1 MEDMQSQL
9 KLQEKNELSKIL
21 EKNKTQIKKILRSHP
36 DKTCGFFLS
45 HDLLG
50 YIVIDQSVEPYC
62 MIGQTFH
69 TRPLLEELFVN
80 PEFLLVNVSL
90 YDIKIYKGDFRHL
103 EIIQHY
109 EFDQL
114 PKNFSDH
121 SSRLYAP
128 EFMGLVPY
136 KSILAMRT
144 IGQKLKDMILYESMP
159 VVVTGLEEMK
169 TFFLRYF
176 DDSPGIISHIH
187 EDFYEKT
194 CMEIIERS
202 KIFRYAVTD
211 YYSGQLKERLK
222 RLTKS
227 RRIVSDLGEVI
238 RATYSGKVGHLVI
251 PTEQKIW
258 GKLDPATGEFTV
270 HKKITKSSVDILNE
284 LADEVMKQGGRIQ
297 ILGPHFFPQNSKVL
311 AILKGTL

>member
-9 KLQEKNELSKIL
+9 KLQEKNELSKLL

-45 HDLLG
+45 HDLQG

-114 PKNFSDH
+114 PKNFSDL

-169 TFFLRYF
+169 T
-176 DDSPGIISHIH
+176 
-187 EDFYEKT
+187 
-194 CMEIIERS
+194 M
-202 KIFRYAVTD
+202 
-211 YYSGQLKERLK
+211 
-222 RLTKS
+222 
-227 RRIVSDLGEVI
+227 
-238 RATYSGKVGHLVI
+238 
-251 PTEQKIW
+251 
-258 GKLDPATGEFTV
+258 
-270 HKKITKSSVDILNE
+270 
-284 LADEVMKQGGRIQ
+284 
-297 ILGPHFFPQNSKVL
+297 VL
-311 AILKGTL
+311 AI